1 MHFSIAIALL
11 SFFTVRKIQW
21 QELRAGEKTNEC
33 GKTYIARDRD
43 NHLFHN
49 EFSHQYE
56 FRVSRA
62 SALSVL
68 RMGGFLSLE
77 DIKHL
82 KTQRTPVQQKY
93 LVYSI

>member
-21 QELRAGEKTNEC
+21 QGLRAGEKINEC

-43 NHLFHN
+43 NYLFHD
-49 EFSHQYE
+49 EFSHQCE

-68 RMGGFLSLE
+68 RMVRVPQSRRHQASKDTE
-77 DIKHL
+77 DTSATEVSCI
-82 KTQRTPVQQKY
+82 
-93 LVYSI
+93 

>member
-21 QELRAGEKTNEC
+21 QELRAGGKTNEC
-33 GKTYIARDRD
+33 GKTYIARDRY
-43 NHLFHN
+43 NYLFHN

-68 RMGGFLSLE
+68 RMGVPQSRRHQASKDTE
-77 DIKHL
+77 DTGATEVSCI
-82 KTQRTPVQQKY
+82 
-93 LVYSI
+93 

>member
-43 NHLFHN
+43 NYLFRH

-68 RMGGFLSLE
+68 RMGFLSLE
-77 DIKHL
+77 DIEHL
-82 KTQRTPVQQKY
+82 KTQRTLVQRKY

>member
-68 RMGGFLSLE
+68 RMGVPQSRRHQASE
-77 DIKHL
+77 D
-82 KTQRTPVQQKY
+82 TEDTGATEV
-93 LVYSI
+93 SCM

>member
-1 MHFSIAIALL
+1 MQLNAFFYSNSFIV
-11 SFFTVRKIQW
+11 FFTVRKIQW
-21 QELRAGEKTNEC
+21 QELRAGGKTNEC

-43 NHLFHN
+43 NYLFHN

-68 RMGGFLSLE
+68 RMGGSSVS
-77 DIKHL
+77 
-82 KTQRTPVQQKY
+82 KTS
-93 LVYSI
+93 SI

>member
-1 MHFSIAIALL
+1 MHSSIAIALL

-43 NHLFHN
+43 YLFHHG
-49 EFSHQYE
+49 FSHQYE
-56 FRVSRA
+56 FCVSRA

-68 RMGGFLSLE
+68 RMGGGVPQSRRHQAFKDTE
-77 DIKHL
+77 DTSETEASCI
-82 KTQRTPVQQKY
+82 
-93 LVYSI
+93 

>member
-43 NHLFHN
+43 NYLFHN

-68 RMGGFLSLE
+68 RMGVPQSRRHQASKDTE
-77 DIKHL
+77 DTGATEVSCI
-82 KTQRTPVQQKY
+82 
-93 LVYSI
+93 

>member
-1 MHFSIAIALL
+1 MQLNAFFYSN
-11 SFFTVRKIQW
+11 SFIVFFHSAQDSMARTSGW
-21 QELRAGEKTNEC
+21 EKTNEC

-43 NHLFHN
+43 NYLFHN

-68 RMGGFLSLE
+68 RMGVPQSRRHQASKDTE
-77 DIKHL
+77 DTGATEVSCI
-82 KTQRTPVQQKY
+82 
-93 LVYSI
+93 

>member
-11 SFFTVRKIQW
+11 SFFTVRKTQW

-68 RMGGFLSLE
+68 RMGGIPQSQRHQASKDTE
-77 DIKHL
+77 DTGATEASCI
-82 KTQRTPVQQKY
+82 
-93 LVYSI
+93 